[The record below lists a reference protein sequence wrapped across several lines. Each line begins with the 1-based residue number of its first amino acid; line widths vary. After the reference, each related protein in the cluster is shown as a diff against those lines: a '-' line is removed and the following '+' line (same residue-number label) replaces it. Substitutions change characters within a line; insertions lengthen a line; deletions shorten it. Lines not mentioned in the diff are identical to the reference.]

1 MLNFLKSKTKQTPVS
16 EKTLDCSVITT
27 HSKKQYVYI
36 GYGEEVADDMPASMI
51 RRGFH
56 IAEHDGTLDDAFVE
70 FIPMFDTPNKK
81 SFSWWVNDTYPDKI
95 ITKENMG
102 KLFFDYM
109 METRFSLTQQNM
121 DKYWETA
128 PMAEC
133 IHSLILPIY
142 NSNISIDFIEEPK
155 AFNYKMSDRFV
166 EKVTAV
172 LEAKYGEGNV
182 FVSKQVVPVQTMLTS
197 WGEFSKQESE
207 CIKGNYRYYKGKWD
221 TQEFAANG
229 IMLPLFGIPVGIRTK
244 IPRVVKL
251 ANHYDMLKT
260 LTNTYF
266 DIPDFYQMVSEC
278 IPGAGSA
285 KMRPYLLDIDQAFAR
300 LNYLLDMYLSI
311 LSRESREA
319 FDEVCAKIKNRYGTS
334 GERGGSAWANI
345 WVKPSTLA

>member
-1 MLNFLKSKTKQTPVS
+1 M
-16 EKTLDCSVITT
+16 ITT

-70 FIPMFDTPNKK
+70 FIPMFDIPNKK
-81 SFSWWVNDTYPDKI
+81 SFSWWVNDTYPEKI

-155 AFNYKMSDRFV
+155 TFNYTVTIRASGILRNLPQMASCSPSLVFPLASGPRFPASSNWL
-166 EKVTAV
+166 T
-172 LEAKYGEGNV
+172 
-182 FVSKQVVPVQTMLTS
+182 TMI
-197 WGEFSKQESE
+197 
-207 CIKGNYRYYKGKWD
+207 C
-221 TQEFAANG
+221 
-229 IMLPLFGIPVGIRTK
+229 
-244 IPRVVKL
+244 
-251 ANHYDMLKT
+251 
-260 LTNTYF
+260 
-266 DIPDFYQMVSEC
+266 
-278 IPGAGSA
+278 
-285 KMRPYLLDIDQAFAR
+285 
-300 LNYLLDMYLSI
+300 
-311 LSRESREA
+311 
-319 FDEVCAKIKNRYGTS
+319 
-334 GERGGSAWANI
+334 
-345 WVKPSTLA
+345 